1 MNLDIPG
8 TADVAADGT
17 VTYEEE
23 VEDKQESDYKELM
36 DELYV

>member
-23 VEDKQESDYKELM
+23 VEDKQGPDYRELT
-36 DELYV
+36 DGWYV